1 MSGSGQ
7 PDWCCRAGDNGWHD
21 GADLM
26 AMIQV
31 ARGMS
36 ALSARRYA
44 EAYGYLRR
52 MFNPADAAYHRRE
65 LFGAIP
71 YLAEA
76 AAHSGRT
83 EEARAV
89 LAGVE
94 PIAALTP
101 APKLHVGLAY
111 ARAAL
116 AAGDDAEPL
125 FDAAFDATADRW
137 PHDRAR
143 LELMYGS
150 WLRRHRRVT
159 ESRVPL
165 RAARD
170 WFDTYGLG
178 SWADQARQELRAAGE
193 TSRRR
198 APDAWNRLSPQ
209 EVQIARMAAGGMS
222 NRDIGQRLYLSH
234 RTVGYHLYRI
244 FPKLAITS
252 RSQLTAALEGSACP
266 GGGRA
271 AVI

>member
-1 MSGSGQ
+1 
-7 PDWCCRAGDNGWHD
+7 
-21 GADLM
+21 
-26 AMIQV
+26 
-31 ARGMS
+31 
-36 ALSARRYA
+36 
-44 EAYGYLRR
+44 
-52 MFNPADAAYHRRE
+52 
-65 LFGAIP
+65 
-71 YLAEA
+71 
-76 AAHSGRT
+76 
-83 EEARAV
+83 
-89 LAGVE
+89 
-94 PIAALTP
+94 
-101 APKLHVGLAY
+101 
-111 ARAAL
+111 
-116 AAGDDAEPL
+116 
-125 FDAAFDATADRW
+125 
-137 PHDRAR
+137 
-143 LELMYGS
+143 MYGS

-252 RSQLTAALEGSACP
+252 RSQLTAALEGSNAA
-266 GGGRA
+266 GGGPA
-271 AVI
+271 AAS